1 MTQKLTFL
9 VLFLIGVGCT
19 SSTQEK
25 KVEEVVDENYDP
37 ILTPYFSIVEALI
50 KDDFEKARTYGLEV
64 SKATSDTGVKLA
76 LTGMGTLM
84 AEASSSYDQRAILE
98 QFGMV
103 IPLYL
108 EQSIIND
115 YPIYTFKCKNEFDEK
130 EVFWFSL
137 SKQSKNPFIGN
148 NSGDCVE
155 MVEEI
160 KPIIK

>member
-25 KVEEVVDENYDP
+25 KVEDVVDENYDP
-37 ILTPYFSIVEALI
+37 ILTPYFKIVEALI
-50 KDDFEKARTYGLEV
+50 ADNFEKARTYGLEV

-84 AEASSSYDQRAILE
+84 AEASSSYDQRAVLE

-115 YPIYTFKCKNEFDEK
+115 YPIYTFKCKNEFDKK